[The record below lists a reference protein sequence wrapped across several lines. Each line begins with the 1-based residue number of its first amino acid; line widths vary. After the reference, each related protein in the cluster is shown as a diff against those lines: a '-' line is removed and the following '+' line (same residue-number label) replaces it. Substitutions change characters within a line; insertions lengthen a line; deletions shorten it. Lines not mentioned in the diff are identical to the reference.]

1 MKPLFVFDLDSTIT
15 RDELLP
21 MIARKSGL
29 GGEMARLTEQ
39 AMAGSEPFALNFPKR
54 AALLRQVPLSAA
66 REIVKN
72 APLHEKIAAFI
83 RAHAQRCMI
92 VTGNLDVWIA
102 PLMEKLGM
110 QGRCLCSRAR
120 VQGDVLLGVESV
132 LDKESV
138 CRGLPRPFLA
148 VGDGSNDI
156 GMLRAADFGVAFGG
170 ARTPSQELLDAADA
184 AVCDEDALIALLES
198 YL

>member
-54 AALLRQVPLSAA
+54 AALLRQVPLSTA

-120 VQGDVLLGVESV
+120 VQGDALLGVESA
-132 LDKESV
+132 LDKESA

>member
-1 MKPLFVFDLDSTIT
+1 MRPLFVFDLDSTIT

-21 MIARKSGL
+21 LIARKSGL

-54 AALLRQVPLSAA
+54 AALLRQVPLSEA

-83 RAHAQRCMI
+83 RSHAQRCMI

-110 QGRCLCSRAR
+110 QGRCLCSQAR
-120 VQGDVLLGVESV
+120 VQGDALLGVETV
-132 LDKESV
+132 LDKKSA
-138 CRGLPRPFLA
+138 CRSLPRPFLA

-170 ARTPSQELLDAADA
+170 ARTPSQELLDAADVA
-184 AVCDEDALIALLES
+184 ICDEYALIALLER